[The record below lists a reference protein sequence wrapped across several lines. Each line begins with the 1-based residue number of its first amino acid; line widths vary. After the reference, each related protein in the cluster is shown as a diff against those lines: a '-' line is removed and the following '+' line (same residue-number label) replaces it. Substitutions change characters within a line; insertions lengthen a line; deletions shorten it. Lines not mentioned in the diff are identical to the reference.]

1 MPRTTARAAVVVAAA
16 VLALST
22 LPGTPSAPDRSG
34 PDAAAA
40 PPGTPA
46 TAPATEPVTGLDL
59 PPQAGRTPYEIRHLE
74 ARRPSLS
81 LAPVV
86 DRGVAGGD
94 RPNVLVL
101 MTDDMRD
108 DDLRFMPNVRRL
120 IGDQGVR
127 FTNMFSPQPLCCP
140 ARASFDT
147 GLYSHNHGVWS
158 HVEPFGF
165 HALDDRRTLPV
176 WMHALGYD
184 TTFLG
189 KYLNGYGR
197 QPTRTGDPSDRY
209 VPPGWTDWRG
219 SVDTS
224 PESRDPDSPTHYLAG
239 GTYHYFDT
247 TLNVHGDL
255 EPHEGVYQ
263 THLYSGVTQEMLRR
277 ESRSPNP
284 FFAWIS
290 FTAPHSGVPHEPD
303 DPPPYPVPGKKQPEI
318 FDNPARP
325 DYVKGRF
332 NGRITAIPGGDDP
345 HDDISTKP
353 FFIRDRTPMTQV
365 EDDAVLADYRQRVEA
380 LSVVDDE
387 VANVMATLRRT
398 GELDNTY
405 VVFTSDNGYFLGE
418 HRMRQGKIL
427 PYEPSL
433 RVPLLIRGPGLPHG
447 VERTDPFL
455 MPDFAPTI
463 VDAAGGQA
471 PAYVDGASMLDV
483 AEHGDR
489 GWTRGILTET
499 GPRGVHSDVKESDN
513 FLVRRKKKF
522 VLRYSLGVRTGR
534 YLYVEHH
541 DGERELYDLRRD
553 PRQFDNVVD
562 EPRMARVVRLLAR
575 ELRLLRDCKGAEC
588 RQPLPPALQT
598 RHPVPAYVPSH
609 VAPPSPTRS

>member
-1 MPRTTARAAVVVAAA
+1 MPRRTTASVAVAVAAG

-22 LPGTPSAPDRSG
+22 LPGTPPAPGETGRG
-34 PDAAAA
+34 RAVAA
-40 PPGTPA
+40 PT
-46 TAPATEPVTGLDL
+46 TGLDL
-59 PPQAGRTPYEIRHLE
+59 PAAAGRTPYQRRHLE
-74 ARRPSLS
+74 ARRDSLT
-81 LAPVV
+81 LQPVV
-86 DRGVAGGD
+86 GAGPAGD
-94 RPNVLVL
+94 RPNLLVL

-120 IGDQGVR
+120 IGDRGVH

-176 WMHALGYD
+176 WLHRLGYD
-184 TTFLG
+184 TMFLG

-197 QPTRTGDPSDRY
+197 QPTRTGGPSGHY
-209 VPPGWTDWRG
+209 VPPGWTDWHG
-219 SVDTS
+219 SVETA
-224 PESRDPDSPTHYLAG
+224 PESRDPESPTHYLAG

-247 TLNVHGDL
+247 TLNVRGQL

-263 THLYSGVTQEMLRR
+263 THLYSDVTQEMLRR
-277 ESRSPNP
+277 EARSPNP

-290 FTAPHSGVPHEPD
+290 FTAPHGGLPQEPD
-303 DPPPYPVPGKKQPEI
+303 DPPPYPVRGHKVER

-332 NGRITAIPGGDDP
+332 DGRITKIPGGDDP
-345 HDDISTKP
+345 HDDIAKKP
-353 FFIRDRTPMTQV
+353 FFIRDRTPMTQT
-365 EDDAVLADYRQRVEA
+365 EDDAVLADYRQRVES

-405 VVFTSDNGYFLGE
+405 VLFTSDNGYFLGE

-433 RVPLLIRGPGLPHG
+433 RVPLMMRGPGIPAG
-447 VERTDPFL
+447 EERTDPFL
-455 MPDFAPTI
+455 MTDFAPTLL
-463 VDAAGGQA
+463 DAAGGTA

-513 FLVRRKKKF
+513 FLVHAKKKF

-541 DGERELYDLRRD
+541 SNERELYDLKTD
-553 PRQFDNVVD
+553 PQQFDNVVD

-575 ELRLLRDCKGAEC
+575 ELRLLRDCVGAEC
-588 RQPLPPALQT
+588 RRPLPPVLQT
-598 RHPVPAYVPSH
+598 RHPVPAYV
-609 VAPPSPTRS
+609 ASPVEQPR